1 VCELRRPAAT
11 GRRGTGAGGAA
22 QRGRVKDRRMSLAQQ
37 VRSWAGGMSL
47 WRQITVALAVAA
59 LGSGIAT
66 YLALTGALPWRGP
79 YTVLALLFLDRVLL
93 FVLAAVVAK
102 RFYEVWAQRRR
113 GLAGSRLQVRLVGL
127 FSLIAI
133 LPTIVVAVFSFLFFS
148 IGIEAWFSDKVRTA
162 ITESVAVA
170 DAYVKE
176 HQQAIRGDALGMASD
191 LDRYAPT
198 LQMNPQL
205 LAPALTAQAAM
216 RGLTEAAIVD
226 SNGKMIART
235 GLVFALGFQDIP
247 KDALRRA
254 AEGEVVVMTDD
265 KEERVRALVQLDQ
278 FAGLYLYVGRFIEA
292 RVLAHR
298 DQTHLAAAQYEQL
311 EGQRSGFQTTFAVV
325 YILVAILLLAAAIST
340 GIHFAAQLGDP
351 ISRLVG
357 AAERVRA
364 GDLSAR
370 VPEGERDDELS
381 SLSRAFN
388 RMTYQIQSQ
397 QAALIEANRQL
408 DERRRFTETVLTGV
422 SAGVIGLDRG
432 GRIYLPNRTAS
443 ALLGVDLDGVIGE
456 DLAEVAPE
464 MAGLLEQVALRPDRL
479 AQGQV
484 QIAGANSTRT
494 LLVRIAA
501 EHDDNAISGFV
512 VTFDDIT
519 ELLSAQRK
527 AAWADIA
534 RRIAHEIKNP
544 LTPIQ
549 LSAERLR
556 RKYLKEI
563 KTDPETFRICTDT
576 IVRHVED
583 IGRMVDE
590 FSAFARM
597 PTPVLKPEDLATLV
611 EQAVFLER
619 TAHPKIHFAVRI
631 ASRPVQLNC
640 DARLVGQALINIVK
654 NAVEAIEGRIVESGP
669 NPAGQIAITVE
680 AREPVAVTIEDNG
693 KGLPQQG
700 RERLAEPY
708 VTTRTKGTGLGLAI
722 VKKIMEDH
730 HGELVLSD
738 RAGGVGGACVRLIFA
753 SAADAQ
759 PGPRRSPSATPV
771 ELSSVGHGA

>member
-1 VCELRRPAAT
+1 
-11 GRRGTGAGGAA
+11 
-22 QRGRVKDRRMSLAQQ
+22 MSLARQ
-37 VRSWAGGMSL
+37 VRTWAGGTGL
-47 WRQITVALAVAA
+47 WRQIAVALATAA
-59 LGSGIAT
+59 LASGIAT
-66 YLALTGALPWRGP
+66 YLALTGAPPFGP
-79 YTVLALLFLDRVLL
+79 GASSVLILLNLDLVLLLAL
-93 FVLAAVVAK
+93 AALVAK
-102 RFYEVWAQRRR
+102 RLVEVWAERRR

-127 FSLIAI
+127 FSLIAV
-133 LPTIVVAVFSFLFFS
+133 LPTIIVAVFSYLFFS
-148 IGIEAWFSDKVRTA
+148 FGIESWFSDKVRTA
-162 ITESVAVA
+162 ISESVAVA

-176 HQQAIRGDALGMASD
+176 HQQAIRADALAMAAD
-191 LDRYAPT
+191 LDRSASS
-198 LQMNPQL
+198 LQLNPQY
-205 LAPALTAQAAM
+205 LAPVLTAQAAM
-216 RGLTEAAIVD
+216 RSLTEAAILD
-226 SNGKMIART
+226 KNGTMLART
-235 GLVFALGFQDIP
+235 GLVFALGFEDIS

-254 AEGEVVVMTDD
+254 QQGEVVIMTDD
-265 KEERVRALVQLDQ
+265 REERVRALVRLNELSD
-278 FAGLYLYVGRFIEA
+278 LYLYVGRFIET

-298 DQTHLAAAQYEQL
+298 EQTHLAAAQYERL
-311 EGQRSGFQTTFAVV
+311 EGQRSGFQITFAVI
-325 YILVAILLLAAAIST
+325 YILVAMLFLAAAILI
-340 GIHFAAQLGDP
+340 GVHFAAQLADP

-370 VPEGERDDELS
+370 VPEGDKDDELV

-397 QAALIEANRQL
+397 QRELIEANRQL

-432 GRIYLPNRTAS
+432 GRIHLPNRSAS
-443 ALLGVDLDGVIGE
+443 ALLGVDLDLSVGE
-456 DLAEVAPE
+456 DLADIAPE

-484 QIAGANSTRT
+484 QIAGSNGTRT
-494 LLVRIAA
+494 LHVRIAA
-501 EHDDNAISGFV
+501 EHDASEISGFV

-556 RKYLKEI
+556 RKYLKDI
-563 KTDPETFRICTDT
+563 KKDPETFRICTDT

-597 PTPVLKPEDLATLV
+597 PAPVLKPEDLATIV
-611 EQAVFLER
+611 EQTVFLER
-619 TAHPKIHFAVRI
+619 TAHPKISIETRFA
-631 ASRPVQLNC
+631 ARPVPLRC
-640 DARLVGQALINIVK
+640 DARLIGQALINIVK
-654 NAVEAIEGRIVESGP
+654 NAIESIDGRIAESGANPPGQIVVTVEAGAQV
-669 NPAGQIAITVE
+669 AITV
-680 AREPVAVTIEDNG
+680 EDNG

-700 RERLAEPY
+700 RERLTEPY
-708 VTTRTKGTGLGLAI
+708 VTTRAKGTGLGLAI

-730 HGELVLSD
+730 GGELVLSD
-738 RAGGVGGACVRLIFA
+738 REQGGARVRLVFA
-753 SAADAQ
+753 LEGNVAGR
-759 PGPRRSPSATPV
+759 PGSIAMQA

>member
-1 VCELRRPAAT
+1 MSVA
-11 GRRGTGAGGAA
+11 
-22 QRGRVKDRRMSLAQQ
+22 GRVRG
-37 VRSWAGGMSL
+37 WAGGISV
-47 WRQITVALAVAA
+47 WRQIAIALAVAA
-59 LGSGIAT
+59 AGSGLAT
-66 YLALTGALPWRGP
+66 YLALTGALPFGRGP
-79 YTVLALLFLDRVLL
+79 NTVLTLLNLDLVLL
-93 FVLAAVVAK
+93 LALAAVVAK
-102 RFYEVWAQRRR
+102 RFFEVWAERRR

-133 LPTIVVAVFSFLFFS
+133 LPTIVVAVFSYMFFS
-148 IGIEAWFSDKVRTA
+148 FGIEAWFSDKVRTA

-176 HQQAIRGDALGMASD
+176 HQQAIRADALGMAGD

-198 LQMNPQL
+198 LEMNPQL
-205 LAPALTAQAAM
+205 WAPALTAQAAM
-216 RGLTEAAIVD
+216 RGLAEAAIVN
-226 SNGKMIART
+226 SNGKMIAST
-235 GLVFALGFQDIP
+235 GLIFALGFEDIP
-247 KDALRRA
+247 KNELQRA

-265 KEERVRALVQLDQ
+265 KEERVRALVRLDQ
-278 FAGLYLYVGRFIEA
+278 FPGLYLYVGRFIEA

-298 DQTHLAAAQYEQL
+298 DQTHLAAAQYEEL
-311 EGQRSGFQTTFAVV
+311 EGQRSGFQITFAMV
-325 YILVAILLLAAAIST
+325 YILVALLFLAAAIST
-340 GIHFAAQLGDP
+340 GIHFAALLGDP

-370 VPEGERDDELS
+370 VPEGDRDDELA

-388 RMTYQIQSQ
+388 RMTNQIQSQ
-397 QAALIEANRQL
+397 QAELIEANRQL

-432 GRIYLPNRTAS
+432 GRVYLPNRTAS
-443 ALLGVDLDGVIGE
+443 ALLGVDLDRLVGE
-456 DLAEVAPE
+456 DLADVVPE
-464 MAGLLEQVALRPDRL
+464 MAGLLQQVALRPDRL
-479 AQGQV
+479 AQAQLE
-484 QIAGANSTRT
+484 IAGTNSTRT

-501 EHDDNAISGFV
+501 EHDDEQISGFV

-563 KTDPETFRICTDT
+563 KNDAETFRTCTDT

-597 PTPVLKPEDLATLV
+597 PAPVLKPEDLAAIV

-619 TAHPKIHFAVRI
+619 TAHPKIQFAVQI
-631 ASRPVQLNC
+631 AARPVPLNC

-654 NAVEAIEGRIVESGP
+654 NAVESIEARIAETGP
-669 NPAGQIAITVE
+669 NPAGRIVITVE
-680 AREPVAVTIEDNG
+680 ALGRIAVIVEDNG
-693 KGLPQQG
+693 KGLPRQG
-700 RERLAEPY
+700 RERLTEPY
-708 VTTRTKGTGLGLAI
+708 VTTRAKGTGLGLAI

-730 HGELVLSD
+730 HGELVLAD
-738 RAGGVGGACVRLIFA
+738 RTQGGGARIQLVF
-753 SAADAQ
+753 AADAQ
-759 PGPRRSPSATPV
+759 FAARHASPANPA